1 MKALWAVAAIGLGLA
16 GAVGTVSAQPYGGY
30 DRGGY
35 DRGGGYRDDYGRD
48 RGYREERR
56 GGGYAFDEREY
67 LRCNPDVRRAVAR
80 GQMESAIAHYR
91 TFGQRERR
99 RLTC

>member
-16 GAVGTVSAQPYGGY
+16 GPVGSSYAQPYGGY
-30 DRGGY
+30 DRGY
-35 DRGGGYRDDYGRD
+35 ERDRGYREDYGRD

-56 GGGYAFDEREY
+56 GGGYGFDEREY
-67 LRCNPDVRRAVAR
+67 LRCNADVRRAVQR
-80 GQMESAIAHYR
+80 GQMESGLAHWR

-99 RLTC
+99 PLSC